1 VEIRYNMVS
10 CYVARPTADG
20 TAHEFLQL
28 RRRKD
33 DFMGGTWQAIYGQSE
48 NDETPVAAVLRELKE
63 EAGLVPAELYRLDQ
77 VSVFYVASTD
87 TMWHCIPFCA
97 IVTRRQPVVLNDEH
111 DDHRWVNFADAERL
125 FMWKDNRDAI
135 ANIQGHILVDSL
147 AKPFLRI
154 PLPPGNC

>member
-1 VEIRYNMVS
+1 MDIRHNMIS
-10 CYVARPTADG
+10 CYVVRETHDG
-20 TAHEFLQL
+20 ASHEILQL
-28 RRRKD
+28 RRVQN

-48 NDETPVAAVLRELKE
+48 TDETPVNAVLRELKE

-77 VSVFYVASTD
+77 VSVFYIASTD

-97 IVTRRQPVVLNDEH
+97 IVTRGQPVVLNDEH
-111 DDHRWVNFADAERL
+111 DAARWVDSSDAERL

-135 ANIQGHILVDSL
+135 RDIRNHILTDSL

-154 PLPPGNC
+154 HLPQTNC

>member
-1 VEIRYNMVS
+1 MIIRYDMV
-10 CYVARPTADG
+10 CCFVIRPDSG
-20 TAHEFLQL
+20 GRGWEFLQL
-28 RRRKD
+28 RRSRD
-33 DFMGGTWQAIYGQSE
+33 DFLGGTWQTIYGE
-48 NDETPVAAVLRELKE
+48 IEKDETPVEAVLRELKE

-77 VSVFYVASTD
+77 VSVFYVAATD

-97 IVTRRQPVVLNDEH
+97 IVTRRQAVVLNDEH

>member
-1 VEIRYNMVS
+1 MNIRHNMIS
-10 CYVARPTADG
+10 CYVARATRDG
-20 TAHEFLQL
+20 ASYEFLQL
-28 RRRKD
+28 RRSKG
-33 DFMGGTWQAIYGQSE
+33 DFMGGTWQTIYGE
-48 NDETPVAAVLRELKE
+48 IEKNETPVEAVLRELKE

-97 IVTRRQPVVLNDEH
+97 IVTRRQAIVLNDEH
-111 DDHRWVNFADAERL
+111 DEHRWVQVADAERF

-135 ANIQGHILVDSL
+135 RDIADHILGDGL

-154 PLPPGNC
+154 GLPGGNC